1 MLPSIISYISAAG
14 AFGIAIAAALRN
26 LVATRNSQ
34 PATRN
39 AFSFIHVVFAVGMA
53 LFGFRALLIG
63 VAAQAPFADEML
75 RWQWY
80 RLVASSFV
88 PGVWLMFSVSF
99 GRSDYRQFLSRWKWI
114 LAGLFIVPP
123 CLALFFREDLFL
135 VSAVPDASSMA
146 FIRLGWSG
154 YMLYLL
160 YLVSGVLILMN
171 LEKTFRNA
179 VGHSRWQIK
188 FMVLGLAGIFGVRIY
203 TDSQV
208 VLFHQLN
215 ANFEI
220 VNALA
225 LLLACIMIG
234 RSLARAG
241 MFEIDLYLSRS
252 VIYNSFTVLVV
263 GVYFIAVGVI
273 AKLIYYFQGAG
284 NLPVVAFL
292 VLVAI
297 LGLAVLFL
305 SDKLRFKRKRFV
317 SRHFRR
323 PAYDYQKVWAGFT
336 ENTASLTSTKDLC
349 LAVTTLVAHTL
360 DVLSVSLWLIDEQ
373 QERLELGSSTMLT
386 ENQAGSTGMCG
397 EAGKGLIKLMSLR
410 SAPADLTTAN
420 DDPIEQFARAYEA
433 DLQMTDVRY
442 CVPLRATGK
451 LIGIMTLGK
460 RVMDQPLSFEDY
472 ELLRTMGD
480 QSAAAL
486 LNLKLSEKLCQ
497 TKELEAFQVM
507 SAFFMHDLKNL
518 ASRLSLVSR
527 NMPKYY
533 DNEEFR
539 QDAMRTV
546 SQSVDK
552 IKGVC
557 TRLSLLSRTLEVN
570 PRETR
575 LDELVR
581 STVSGMN
588 GVLRSHVETHIS
600 EGLPLLP
607 IDGEQMRKVLE
618 NLLINASEAMGEDG
632 HIRVAAGERDGW
644 VELSV
649 SDKGDGMTREFM
661 EKYLFKPFQTTK
673 KQGMGIGLFHCKT
686 IVEAHGGKI
695 EVESEE
701 GKGSTFRVM
710 LPRKIGRVE

>member
-1 MLPSIISYISAAG
+1 MFSSIISYIAAAG
-14 AFGIAIAAALRN
+14 AFGIAVAVVLRN
-26 LVATRNSQ
+26 YR
-34 PATRN
+34 
-39 AFSFIHVVFAVGMA
+39 SFIHVVFAVGMA
-53 LFGFRALLIG
+53 LFGLEALLIG
-63 VAAQAPFADEML
+63 VAAQASFPDEVL
-75 RWQWY
+75 RRQWY
-80 RLVASSFV
+80 RLLASSFL
-88 PGVWLMFSVSF
+88 PAVWLMFSVSF
-99 GRSDYRQFLSRWKWI
+99 ARANYRQFLSRWKWI
-114 LAGLFIVPP
+114 LAGLFIIPP
-123 CLALFFREDLFL
+123 FLALFFREDLFL
-135 VSAVPDASSMA
+135 GSTVPEPSSMA
-146 FIRLGWSG
+146 IIRLGWSG
-154 YMLYLL
+154 YMLYLV
-160 YLVSGVLILMN
+160 YLVSAVLILMN

-188 FMVLGLAGIFGVRIY
+188 FMILGLAGIFGVRIY

-208 VLFHQLN
+208 VLFRLLD
-215 ANFEI
+215 ANFETI
-220 VNALA
+220 DALA

-234 RSLARAG
+234 KSLARAG
-241 MFEIDLYLSRS
+241 MLEIDLYLSRS
-252 VIYNSFTVLVV
+252 VIYNSFTVLIV
-263 GVYFIAVGVI
+263 GAYFIAVGVI

-297 LGLAVLFL
+297 LGLAVLLL

-323 PAYDYQKVWAGFT
+323 PVYDYQKVWAGFT
-336 ENTASLTSTKDLC
+336 ENTASLTGVKDLC
-349 LAVTTLVAHTL
+349 LAVTTLIAHTL
-360 DVLSVSLWLIDEQ
+360 DILSVSLWLIDEQ

-386 ENQAGSTGMCG
+386 ESQARSTGMYG
-397 EAGKGLIKLMSLR
+397 EAGKGLIGLMSFR
-410 SAPADLTTAN
+410 SMPVDLATAH
-420 DDPIEQFARAYEA
+420 DDPIEQFARTYEA
-433 DLQMTDVRY
+433 DMQMTGVRY

-460 RVMDQPLSFEDY
+460 RVMDQPLSFQDY

-486 LNLKLSEKLCQ
+486 LNLRLSEKLCQ

-518 ASRLSLVSR
+518 ASKLALVSQ

-557 TRLSLLSRTLEVN
+557 TRLSLLSRPLDVN

-588 GVLRSHVETHIS
+588 GVLSSRVETRIS
-600 EGLPLLP
+600 DGLPLLL
-607 IDGEQMRKVLE
+607 IDEEQMRKVLE
-618 NLLINASEAMGEDG
+618 NLLINASEATGEDG
-632 HIRVAAGERDGW
+632 HILVAAGERDGW

-649 SDKGDGMTREFM
+649 SDNGVGMTREFM

-686 IVEAHGGKI
+686 IVEAHGGRI

-710 LPRKIGRVE
+710 LPGGK